1 MARPVKVLLTYFP
14 LKGKETAFLR
24 ILKRHWSALR
34 KARLVAVERPRIW
47 RASDKGTRR
56 EYFVEMFAWRDRE
69 APHEAHETPEV
80 VALWREMEPLLES
93 VDVGVLEP
101 VKVRF

>member
-1 MARPVKVLLTYFP
+1 MRTKKPPTP
-14 LKGKETAFLR
+14 
-24 ILKRHWSALR
+24 
-34 KARLVAVERPRIW
+34 AVERPRIW
-47 RASDKGTRR
+47 RASDKGTGR
-56 EYFVEMFAWRDRE
+56 EYFVELFAWRDRE
-69 APHEAHETPEV
+69 APHKAHKTLEV